1 MEYYIEINDSNRTEW
16 VRQSFEILGY
26 DTSEWELNS
35 GVYFTLEGRIDNTF
49 VGSTIHKL
57 VLMNKE
63 NYTKLPKLIKPI
75 FNIGDV
81 IKYVPSNLPEGCIT
95 QIKDVDVKKQRYL
108 GERGGYIYFRDQNDW
123 EIYKK
128 SMHDVG
134 DIVKWS
140 GMIGRID
147 AIHYIDGDYY
157 YDIGGHS
164 LVDEATIQPIDKS
177 RANIINSLL

>member
-1 MEYYIEINDSNRTEW
+1 MEYYIESGTGRAEW
-16 VRQSFEILGY
+16 IRQSFEILGY
-26 DTSEWELNS
+26 DTSDWEFSS

-57 VLMNKE
+57 VLMSKE

-75 FNIGDV
+75 FNVGDV
-81 IKYVPSNLPEGCIT
+81 IKYVKADLHEACIT

-108 GERGGYIYFRDQNDW
+108 CERGGYVYFRDHNDW
-123 EIYKK
+123 ELRKK
-128 SMHDVG
+128 PMHRVG

-147 AIHYIDGDYY
+147 ATHYVNGTYY

-164 LVDEATIQPIDKS
+164 LIDEATIQSVAKPL
-177 RANIINSLL
+177 ANVINDLL